1 MKNAIKVA
9 SYTIGVFGVGL
20 YAGQLVQSKFI
31 TSRWKKAIPS
41 LTNMLDN
48 LIDLAMEETIT
59 KDDLRSHAAANLS
72 VIADSL
78 KK

>member
-1 MKNAIKVA
+1 MKNTIKVA
-9 SYTIGVFGVGL
+9 SYTVGVFGVGV
-20 YAGQLVQSKFI
+20 YVGQLVQSKFI
-31 TSRWKKAIPS
+31 AKRWKKAIPS

-48 LIDLAMEETIT
+48 LIDLAMEETVT

>member
-9 SYTIGVFGVGL
+9 SYTIGVFGVGF

-31 TSRWKKAIPS
+31 ASRWKKAIPS

-48 LIDLAMEETIT
+48 LIDLAMEETIK
-59 KDDLRSHAAANLS
+59 KDELQSHADDNIR
-72 VIADSL
+72 VIVD
-78 KK
+78 

>member
-1 MKNAIKVA
+1 MKNTIKVA
-9 SYTIGVFGVGL
+9 SYTVGVFGVGV
-20 YAGQLVQSKFI
+20 YVGQLVQSKFI
-31 TSRWKKAIPS
+31 AKRWKKAIPS

-48 LIDLAMEETIT
+48 LIDLAMEETVT
-59 KDDLRSHAAANLS
+59 KDDLRSHAAANLR